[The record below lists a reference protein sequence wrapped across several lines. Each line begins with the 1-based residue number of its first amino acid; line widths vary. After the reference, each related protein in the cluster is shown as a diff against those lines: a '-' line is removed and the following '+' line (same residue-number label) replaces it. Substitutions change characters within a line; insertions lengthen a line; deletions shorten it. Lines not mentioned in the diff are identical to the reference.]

1 MPASLKLMRT
11 LRKAGVAAFISGA
24 GPTVLVLH
32 ASDQSELDQLLR
44 AGGDAFEA
52 KSLDIAVRGAS
63 LL

>member
-1 MPASLKLMRT
+1 
-11 LRKAGVAAFISGA
+11 
-24 GPTVLVLH
+24 VLVLH
-32 ASDQSELDQLLR
+32 TSDQSELDQLLR